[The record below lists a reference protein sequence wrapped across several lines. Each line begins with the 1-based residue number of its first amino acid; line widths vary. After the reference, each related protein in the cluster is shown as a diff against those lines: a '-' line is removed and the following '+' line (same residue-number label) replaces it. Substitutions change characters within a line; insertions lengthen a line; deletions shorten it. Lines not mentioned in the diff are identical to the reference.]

1 MNGREY
7 VAYLAENG
15 FDILLTDEQIEGG
28 VDDNTIENLLNTLEM
43 NGKVDTQQHPIWA
56 MLDCIIKEMNTSKI
70 EKLLLWRALRYP
82 PPDERVNSVQS
93 FHRLVNILPQYG
105 QGSKIAQ
112 EFIRCS
118 NLFRERAAYREY
130 PAVVERLKLLPT
142 PSWLEPGRMEFDVTQ
157 KVISRS
163 ACFGVDFSLCNEY
176 LKARGLIPVCDGSV
190 RSILLREPDKCSNPE
205 YLEIFDDVIFTG
217 GMLLNRLVK
226 DFSNVVWISCGTSL
240 SGLPIRDCAEYKFSD
255 VIEEGRLYGVVGASI
270 LNQGYGALTIYQWKG
285 SKEEKGLL
293 RNPQVEFRRG
303 VYKSLSANN

>member
-7 VAYLAENG
+7 VAYLADNG
-15 FDILLTDEQIEGG
+15 FDILLTDDQIEGG
-28 VDDNTIENLLNTLEM
+28 VDDSTIENLLTTMERDGLINTR
-43 NGKVDTQQHPIWA
+43 QHPLWTV
-56 MLDCIIKEMNTSKI
+56 LDCIIKVMNVSEK
-70 EKLLLWRALRYP
+70 EKLLLRQALRNP
-82 PPDERVNSVQS
+82 PAGEIADSLGC

-112 EFIRCS
+112 EFIRCK
-118 NLFRERAAYREY
+118 NLFRERAAYRQY

-157 KVISRS
+157 REIYRN

-205 YLEIFDDVIFTG
+205 YLEIFDDVVFTG
-217 GMLLNRLVK
+217 ILLNRLVK
-226 DFSNVVWISCGTSL
+226 DFSNVVWIGCGTSFGL
-240 SGLPIRDCAEYKFSD
+240 SIRDNDECKFAD
-255 VIEEGRLYGVVGASI
+255 VIRDGGLYGVVGASA
-270 LNQGYGALTIYQWKG
+270 LNQGYGALTLYQWKG
-285 SKEEKGLL
+285 NKEEKGLL

>member
-1 MNGREY
+1 MTGREY
-7 VAYLAENG
+7 VAYLADNG

-43 NGKVDTQQHPIWA
+43 AGKVDTHQHPIWTI
-56 MLDCIIKEMNTSKI
+56 LDCIIKKMNASEEEKI
-70 EKLLLWRALRYP
+70 LLWCALRYP
-82 PPDERVNSVQS
+82 PSDERVNSVQS

-112 EFIRCS
+112 EFIRCKD
-118 NLFRERAAYREY
+118 LFRERAAYREY

-157 KVISRS
+157 RVISRS

-217 GMLLNRLVK
+217 GMLLGRLVK
-226 DFSNVVWISCGTSL
+226 DFSNVVWISCGTSFGL
-240 SGLPIRDCAEYKFSD
+240 SLAYPEYRFSD
-255 VIEEGRLYGVVGASI
+255 VIEEGRLYGVVGASA

-293 RNPQVEFRRG
+293 QNPQVEFRRG
-303 VYKSLSANN
+303 VYKNFSANN